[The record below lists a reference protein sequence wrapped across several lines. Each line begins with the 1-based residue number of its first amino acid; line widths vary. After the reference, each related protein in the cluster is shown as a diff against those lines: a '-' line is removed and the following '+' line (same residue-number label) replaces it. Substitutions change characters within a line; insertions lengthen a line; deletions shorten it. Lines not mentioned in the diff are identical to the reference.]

1 MVQRLIDVVN
11 VVLKLLMF
19 IVFEIIDRPVEFFK
33 WLNKTKKNKNH
44 LKSPNPASQSL
55 FKQVEQNLNTFL
67 VF

>member
-44 LKSPNPASQSL
+44 LKFPNPASQSL
-55 FKQVEQNLNTFL
+55 FK
-67 VF
+67 

>member
-19 IVFEIIDRPVEFFK
+19 IVFEIIDRPVEFF
-33 WLNKTKKNKNH
+33 NKTKKNKNH

-55 FKQVEQNLNTFL
+55 FK
-67 VF
+67 

>member
-33 WLNKTKKNKNH
+33 WLNKTKKNENH
-44 LKSPNPASQSL
+44 LKSPNPAIQSL
-55 FKQVEQNLNTFL
+55 FK
-67 VF
+67 